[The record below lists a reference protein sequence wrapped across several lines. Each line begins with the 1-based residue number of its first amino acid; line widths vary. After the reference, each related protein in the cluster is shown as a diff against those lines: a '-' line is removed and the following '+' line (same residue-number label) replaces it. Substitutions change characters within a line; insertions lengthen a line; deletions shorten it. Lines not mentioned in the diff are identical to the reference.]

1 MSIFFDTNDWQK
13 ALSAWWLKR
22 NKYSSLKLNKF
33 LFLYEA
39 TINSLGEK
47 TNFSNLLGFK
57 NGPVY
62 EYIWNESQDVRKK
75 IARIKDFQNDCEN
88 VYNNHINDVNEEV
101 AERISFIV
109 ESLTENELSEIT
121 HEFNIWKNK
130 EKEILNNPFLKLS
143 KNDFNDN
150 DKKLIKELYDLYPL
164 ELVKKSMII
173 NFNKSEF
180 YFIFPRDKYI
190 EMFISGEL
198 HDFENKLKEI
208 KYNKK
213 VHNPIFV
220 DIDEEG
226 DIIFD

>member
-13 ALSAWWLKR
+13 ALSGWWLKR
-22 NKYSSLKLNKF
+22 NEYSSLKLNKF

-62 EYIWNESQDVRKK
+62 EYIWNELQDVRKRIVK
-75 IARIKDFQNDCEN
+75 IKDFQNDCEN

-109 ESLTENELSEIT
+109 KSLTGNELSEIT
-121 HEFNIWKNK
+121 HEFNIRKNK

-164 ELVKKSMII
+164 ELVKKI
-173 NFNKSEF
+173 NDN
-180 YFIFPRDKYI
+180 
-190 EMFISGEL
+190 
-198 HDFENKLKEI
+198 
-208 KYNKK
+208 
-213 VHNPIFV
+213 
-220 DIDEEG
+220 
-226 DIIFD
+226 